1 MVFYLDTQDLSGT
14 YKMENEWFN
23 SRNINSCYPLGTLRA
38 MVNIMDEIEAGLKKI
53 EEKIKD
59 LKALEEKRDSLS
71 QEIRDHDAELLKQMA
86 KIAVPIVKIIGLNM
100 LRKGKQDTKGEI
112 YDPAYFPQ
120 KMIILGKSVN
130 PASSRP
136 DNPQMPVTDQFCVL
150 SEDGKLFELMYSFD
164 GFLTD
169 SYLNPIDAKNAIEHY
184 GYDLMYMLYCAIHD
198 YLKGEEA
205 LVEALEKVI
214 AFVFARKP

>member
-1 MVFYLDTQDLSGT
+1 
-14 YKMENEWFN
+14 MENEWFN
-23 SRNINSCYPLGTLRA
+23 SRNINSCYLPGTLRT

-59 LKALEEKRDSLS
+59 LKALEEKHNSLS
-71 QEIRDHDAELLKQMA
+71 QEIRDHDAELLTRMA
-86 KIAVPIVKIIGLNM
+86 KLAVPVVKIIGLNM

-112 YDPAYFPQ
+112 YDPAYFPG

-150 SEDGKLFELMYSFD
+150 SEEGKLFELMYSFD

-169 SYLNPIDAKNAIEHY
+169 SYLNPIDAKTAIEHY

-214 AFVFARKP
+214 AFIFARKP